1 MQIMKDIDIRG
12 PLIKRLTEQNEKHS
26 HCQGEENGYRII
38 PELAVCDG
46 MSRVDVAVANGNLC
60 GYEIKSDADTLDR
73 LKSQVMYYNKTFDKV
88 FIVVGSKFE
97 KVIAEHVPDWWGIYV
112 ASYNKN
118 DEIILKERRRG
129 RKNQGICAASL
140 LELLW
145 REEVERLL
153 KECGFQKLSG
163 KNRWMLRE
171 IAETNIPLSIIRD
184 YTRETLKNR
193 KEWRE

>member
-1 MQIMKDIDIRG
+1 MQIMKDIDIRE
-12 PLIKRLTEQNEKHS
+12 PLIRRLVKQNETHN
-26 HCQGEENGYRII
+26 HCQESGYRII
-38 PELAVCDG
+38 PELSVCDG
-46 MSRVDVAVANGNLC
+46 LSRVDVAVANGSLY

-73 LKSQVMYYNKTFDKV
+73 LESQIIYYNKTFDKV

-97 KVIAEHVPDWWGIYV
+97 KVIADHIPEWWGIYV

-129 RKNQGICAASL
+129 RKNMEICAASL

-145 REEVERLL
+145 REEVVTLL
-153 KECGFQKLSG
+153 KERGFRQLSG
-163 KNRWMLRE
+163 KNRRILRR
-171 IAETNIPLSIIRD
+171 IAEDNLPLSVIRD

-193 KEWRE
+193 KEWRQ